1 MDIST
6 GGSALVHLAC
16 HVPFTGGTYGILVYL
31 LLAAIPTSGYRAGFY
46 RQQVLRRGNAEK
58 MSLRDYTMGSVM
70 TLRAWWPVE
79 QFEAVILARIFFK

>member
-31 LLAAIPTSGYRAGFY
+31 LISAIPTSGYRAGFY

-58 MSLRDYTMGSVM
+58 HI
-70 TLRAWWPVE
+70 
-79 QFEAVILARIFFK
+79 FEARCILESGWNSWDSDCL